1 MKKYLILAVLA
12 MLTMTGA
19 VAEGLFAGLPQPI
32 VQVNGL
38 LTIIFAIAF
47 VIWTLKIQAGGFRN
61 RD

>member
-1 MKKYLILAVLA
+1 MKKYIILGLLA
-12 MLTMTGA
+12 MLTMIGA
-19 VAEGLFAGLPQPI
+19 VAEGLVGGLPQQF